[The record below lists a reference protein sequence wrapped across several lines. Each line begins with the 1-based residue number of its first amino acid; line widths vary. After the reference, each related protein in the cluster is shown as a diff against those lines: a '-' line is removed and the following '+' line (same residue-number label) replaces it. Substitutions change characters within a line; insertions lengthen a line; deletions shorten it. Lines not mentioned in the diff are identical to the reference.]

1 MLFLIATCKLVNGSC
16 SKKEKLFDVNRK
28 WVIGSLWK
36 FHIFSATQIL
46 REINFLD

>member
-16 SKKEKLFDVNRK
+16 SKKKIFDVNRK